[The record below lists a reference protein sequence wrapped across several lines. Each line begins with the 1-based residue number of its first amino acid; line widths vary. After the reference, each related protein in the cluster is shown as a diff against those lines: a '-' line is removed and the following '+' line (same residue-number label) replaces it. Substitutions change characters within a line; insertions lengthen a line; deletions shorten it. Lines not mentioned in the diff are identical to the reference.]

1 MLPNIP
7 ARELQQIID
16 QYQALPFRNGTPASM
31 SLTVSLPCTGFI
43 ESSNV
48 DNDSRIAIVEGV
60 DFDQDFIDTTVRS
73 TNTYL
78 SMVKNVQSKL
88 EVLVETIVASC
99 KAHRVKESDVWA
111 YLKTL
116 PKK

>member
-31 SLTVSLPCTGFI
+31 SSTISLTCKGFI
-43 ESSNV
+43 ETSNV
-48 DNDSRIAIVEGV
+48 DNDSRIAIIEGV
-60 DFDQDFIDTTVRS
+60 DFDQDYIDNTVRS
-73 TNTYL
+73 TDSYVA
-78 SMVKNVQSKL
+78 MVKNIQSKL
-88 EVLVETIVASC
+88 EVLVETVVASC